1 MQFIETKGLNSMHD
15 DEIIKSLI
23 FLLTNLKK
31 NYRKIH
37 KETLS
42 KHRVL

>member
-1 MQFIETKGLNSMHD
+1 
-15 DEIIKSLI
+15 
-23 FLLTNLKK
+23 LTNLKK

-42 KHRVL
+42 KHRVLWFLSKKNSLAAFQYLKIFD